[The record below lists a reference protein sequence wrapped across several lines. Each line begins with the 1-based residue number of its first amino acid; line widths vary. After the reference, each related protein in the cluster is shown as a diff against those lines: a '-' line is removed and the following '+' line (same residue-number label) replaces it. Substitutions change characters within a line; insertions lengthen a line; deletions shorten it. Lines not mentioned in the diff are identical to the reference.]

1 MGPHY
6 EQLSAEE
13 RATIILMAN
22 EGKSLRAMA
31 RTLRRAPSTISR
43 EWRRHI
49 PPPGA
54 PGRSGYDAKLAGQE
68 ARCCRFKPRRSSK
81 LAVDGVLF
89 GVVEHLLQEG
99 WSPGQI
105 AGTMKMMWPDSP
117 DRRVSAETIY
127 TCLYAL
133 PLGALRQELIACLCK
148 AHSARLPRSRGTDR
162 RGQLTD
168 MVSIHVRPPEVDDRV
183 LPGHWEGDFLKGAG
197 NRSAVGVL
205 VERSSRLVLLAKMDD
220 ATAASALTG
229 YTLKLSGIAAPMRQS
244 LTYDQGNEMARHAEL
259 TAQTGIKV
267 YFCDP
272 HSPWQRGSCE
282 NTNGLLRQYLPKGT
296 DLSVCSQQQLDEIAE
311 RLNQRPRTIH
321 GYFPPISVYRAMLER
336 LNQSIGSVH

>member
-13 RATIILMAN
+13 RATIMLMAN
-22 EGKSLRAMA
+22 EGKSLRAKA

-49 PPPGA
+49 PPAGA

-68 ARCCRFKPRRSSK
+68 ARRCRFKPRRSSK

-133 PLGALRQELIACLCK
+133 PRGALRQELIACLRK

-244 LTYDQGNEMARHAEL
+244 LTYD
-259 TAQTGIKV
+259 
-267 YFCDP
+267 
-272 HSPWQRGSCE
+272 
-282 NTNGLLRQYLPKGT
+282 
-296 DLSVCSQQQLDEIAE
+296 
-311 RLNQRPRTIH
+311 
-321 GYFPPISVYRAMLER
+321 
-336 LNQSIGSVH
+336 

>member
-1 MGPHY
+1 MTKHF

-13 RATIILMAN
+13 RATIMVMAQ
-22 EGKSLRAMA
+22 EGQSLRAIA
-31 RTLRRAPSTISR
+31 RTLHRAPSTISR
-43 EWRRHI
+43 EWRRPI
-49 PPPGA
+49 APTAVPG
-54 PGRSGYDAKLAGQE
+54 SIGYDAKRAGHA
-68 ARCCRFKPRRSSK
+68 ARRCRFKPRRSPK

-89 GVVEHLLQEG
+89 GVVEPFLKEG

-105 AGTMKMMWPDSP
+105 AGAMHMMWPDAP
-117 DRRVSAETIY
+117 ERRVAAETIY

-133 PLGALRQELIACLCK
+133 PRGALRQELIACLRK
-148 AHSARLPRSRGTDR
+148 ARSARLPRSRGSDR

-183 LPGHWEGDFLKGAG
+183 LPGHWEADFIKGAG

-220 ATAASALTG
+220 ATAASALAG
-229 YTLKLSGIAAPMRQS
+229 YTLKLNGIAEPMRQS
-244 LTYDQGNEMARHAEL
+244 LTYDQGKEMARHAEL
-259 TAQTGIKV
+259 TAQTGVKV

-296 DLSVCSQQQLDEIAE
+296 DLSVYSQEQLDGIAE
-311 RLNQRPRTIH
+311 RLNQRPRAIH
-321 GYFPPISVYRAMLER
+321 GYFPPISVYRAMMER
-336 LNQSIGSVH
+336 LNQPTSAVH